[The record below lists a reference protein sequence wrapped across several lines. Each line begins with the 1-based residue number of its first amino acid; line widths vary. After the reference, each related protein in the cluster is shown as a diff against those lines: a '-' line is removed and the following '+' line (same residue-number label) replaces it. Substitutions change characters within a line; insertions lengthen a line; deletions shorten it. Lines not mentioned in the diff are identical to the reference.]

1 MEEKNLVTLPSE
13 AVAYLEYMKRNNYT
27 LIGAL
32 KLAGHN
38 SEMNKYMDDYLNI
51 SSNQEKFALAWI
63 NGYKVEE
70 QKFLVKFKNLGDV
83 YGYLNYEVEGK
94 NFKKWIGESYES
106 DKRIITLVNMHQFG
120 YEVGKGHRYIVK
132 FKGVSGDARYLNHET
147 DGNWY
152 INSRQETHQFRVA
165 HTRKELEEADF
176 GWVFDCK
183 GVEVKEVK

>member
-27 LIGAL
+27 LLGAL

-70 QKFLVKFKNLGDV
+70 KKFLVKFKNLGDV
-83 YGYLNYEVEGK
+83 YSYLNYEREAK
-94 NFKKWIGESYES
+94 IFKLSSKDNSVYFQTIFT
-106 DKRIITLVNMHQFG
+106 K
-120 YEVGKGHRYIVK
+120 K
-132 FKGVSGDARYLNHET
+132 F
-147 DGNWY
+147 
-152 INSRQETHQFRVA
+152 
-165 HTRKELEEADF
+165 LEENGF
-176 GWVFDCK
+176 GWVFDSE
-183 GVEVKEVK
+183 GVQIIEVDDD

>member
-63 NGYKVEE
+63 NGYKTEE
-70 QKFLVKFKNLGDV
+70 KIFIIKFKNIGAV
-83 YGYLNYEVEGK
+83 YGYLNYDREEKIFKLSSKDESKYFQTQFTREFLEK
-94 NFKKWIGESYES
+94 NS
-106 DKRIITLVNMHQFG
+106 
-120 YEVGKGHRYIVK
+120 
-132 FKGVSGDARYLNHET
+132 
-147 DGNWY
+147 
-152 INSRQETHQFRVA
+152 
-165 HTRKELEEADF
+165 F
-176 GWVFDCK
+176 GWVFDCE
-183 GVEVKEVK
+183 GTQIIEVREHD

>member
-13 AVAYLEYMKRNNYT
+13 AVAYLDYMKRNNYT

-94 NFKKWIGESYES
+94 IFKLSSKDESKYFQ
-106 DKRIITLVNMHQFG
+106 TQFTR
-120 YEVGKGHRYIVK
+120 EFLEK
-132 FKGVSGDARYLNHET
+132 
-147 DGNWY
+147 
-152 INSRQETHQFRVA
+152 NS
-165 HTRKELEEADF
+165 F
-176 GWVFDCK
+176 GWVFDCE
-183 GVEVKEVK
+183 GTQIIEVREHD